1 MPFITSRRVRAIL
14 ALLGTITACSGLEE
28 ACTQVGCV
36 SGLTVN
42 LSGVPIGAYSVEVI
56 PEGPPGTMT
65 YRVDCGGSAPSCGS
79 QVYFHNVF
87 VERAHVRVV
96 SSLGTVTHA
105 VGSIT
110 YRTTYPNGRQCE
122 PACRQA
128 TVAVAIPE

>member
-1 MPFITSRRVRAIL
+1 MPFPTARRVGALL
-14 ALLGTITACSGLEE
+14 ALLGTVTACNGIGEV
-28 ACTQVGCV
+28 CTEIGCL

-79 QVYFHNVF
+79 QVYFRDVF

-105 VGSIT
+105 VGPIRYST
-110 YRTTYPNGRQCE
+110 SYPNGRQCE

-128 TVAVAIPE
+128 TVAVGIPE